1 MGWTRHV
8 PIPPP
13 HNGSFGVCGVGAAP
27 VLHRPILV
35 LRQFRAVPTLPFTI
49 LALTDQSVG
58 GKPGVYPQDLIR
70 VDKRCALFPC
80 ILKVVLIGDSDYV
93 GQTFKAVVE
102 HVHGM
107 ILARGPRCCHAD
119 TALDIIYTLVKKATF
134 PIVDVSWI
142 NGLLKSASRGNMGD
156 DTFTLFLRLN
166 ARRRGGGLGIDAE
179 PPAGQ
184 DHIHIQSVEMDPQ
197 SPRAVMSPE
206 ITTPEYS
213 LFIKILWNVQA
224 CSEKDNGWEDE
235 AAYGGLIAMKDIPRL
250 GSLFP
255 DVDSL
260 EALFKAMEKTQP
272 FRIRK
277 AAYDVILVA
286 REGWFRSVELRRTLE
301 DLDFLR
307 QLHSVVIETG
317 RSDHQ
322 RSFLM
327 MMEILSEDRYWHT
340 YLRGTMDIWLPFRHE
355 GSRQV
360 ISILTRVGELPLNDD
375 FDPPLDEF
383 LAQLIEDEWAGVPGR
398 PLVILTFDQLEPL
411 VEVTRQLKELLFIEI
426 DRTAVLAV
434 VEQVIP
440 GLAKRRED
448 GYEGPG
454 EDIRDMV
461 GALIEIL
468 QVPVQSDR
476 SSIHSLA
483 D

>member
-1 MGWTRHV
+1 
-8 PIPPP
+8 
-13 HNGSFGVCGVGAAP
+13 
-27 VLHRPILV
+27 
-35 LRQFRAVPTLPFTI
+35 
-49 LALTDQSVG
+49 
-58 GKPGVYPQDLIR
+58 
-70 VDKRCALFPC
+70 
-80 ILKVVLIGDSDYV
+80 
-93 GQTFKAVVE
+93 
-102 HVHGM
+102 
-107 ILARGPRCCHAD
+107 
-119 TALDIIYTLVKKATF
+119 
-134 PIVDVSWI
+134 
-142 NGLLKSASRGNMGD
+142 MGD
-156 DTFTLFLRLN
+156 DTFTSFLRLG
-166 ARRRGGGLGIDAE
+166 ARRKEEDVAVDAE
-179 PPAGQ
+179 PPSGQGCIRTQAG
-184 DHIHIQSVEMDPQ
+184 ETDPQ
-197 SPRAVMSPE
+197 PPRGITSPDT
-206 ITTPEYS
+206 TTPEYT
-213 LFIKILWNVQA
+213 LFIKISQNVQA
-224 CSEKDNGWEDE
+224 YSKEDGGWQDD
-235 AAYGGLIAMKDIPRL
+235 AVYGGLVAMRGIPLL
-250 GSLFP
+250 GSCLP
-255 DVDSL
+255 DSDSL
-260 EALFKAMEKTQP
+260 GTLYKAMEKSQP